1 MSTIGKQQGDSEGLR
16 AGKVKGW
23 GLEVDEE
30 RGFLGAS
37 GALKIQV
44 NKGTENFHWAR
55 NLRKEPGKRVNKL
68 YN

>member
-1 MSTIGKQQGDSEGLR
+1 M
-16 AGKVKGW
+16 
-23 GLEVDEE
+23 EVDEE